1 MAINDNVKAL
11 TDEHGCIKD
20 GQLASYVRCSMEN
33 KNLLQNKYDIYVGT
47 GNYVGEIDVNGKYVS
62 RETEGM
68 NIIDALNAATTIS
81 GASAININSDKL
93 KVDYSTSESAVN
105 ITSTKTID
113 INGTTGINLKGNSVG
128 IMSSEAF
135 INTKTSLGFS
145 ATNGNINIAAKNNIN
160 IVSGNMRLSSNYFL
174 IKLGETNN
182 TIFEFDGSHRSV
194 ALGRQST
201 GEGSPPQWAT
211 LFCGETTCSRISIRA
226 GVTVIDPDSITTA
239 AITATTGNITCGNNI
254 TLKNSSG
261 EISALAITATT
272 GNITC
277 GNNITL
283 KNSSGEISALSFN
296 AASDARLKT
305 NIKPFDYHDSI
316 LDVPVREYDWKESG
330 EHAIGFVAQELQEVY
345 PELVSE
351 GEDGMLRIK
360 ETKLVYLL
368 MEEVKKLKKE
378 VEDLKKEG

>member
-160 IVSGNMRLSSNYFL
+160 IVSGNMSLSSNYFL

-211 LFCGETTCSRISIRA
+211 LFCGETTCSRISIRN

-239 AITATTGNITCGNNI
+239 AITAI
-254 TLKNSSG
+254 
-261 EISALAITATT
+261 T

-305 NIKPFDYHDSI
+305 SIKPFDYHGSI

-345 PELVSE
+345 PELVDE
-351 GEDGMLRIK
+351 NEDGILSIK

-368 MEEVKKLKKE
+368 IEEVKKLKKE
-378 VEDLKKEG
+378 VEDLKKGG